1 MPKKGFTLV
10 ELLIVVAIIGVLSVV
25 GLTAYSGVQ
34 QKARDTKRRADIDA
48 IAKVMESKYDVKTA
62 AYPTDFSSL
71 NASFANS
78 QLPIPPRDND
88 YIIGT
93 DNKSFVTCTKL
104 ENASNDLSYL
114 QQCLDDLAVGVAN
127 QNCYCRKSSSGS
139 TQNSVALAAAGSSAT
154 PGVST
159 VILDKTGVSSDT
171 FSRTDTCSTITAW
184 KTNSVTAITGC
195 GITTSALTSLGLSTD
210 GSADIFVDCPVR
222 GNWDPINTLNYC
234 NQSNSNSY
242 IRGITIYS
250 AYQGGSSLT
259 DATVG
264 IYGRGTADYPFSTP
278 VNIRL
283 RFIPP
288 SCYNVPQLN
297 NSGSIVCDANS
308 YDSSTSTYDITG
320 IPDTVYINCP
330 SSGEQRYTLLYSC
343 PGSTTYHQEICQTDD
358 FNIYDSA
365 GTSLGNATL
374 GNRTSCNSNL
384 THKSV
389 NVKLKSN

>member
-1 MPKKGFTLV
+1 MPKKSGFTLV

-48 IAKVMESKYDVKTA
+48 IAKVMESKYNVKHA
-62 AYPTDFSSL
+62 SYPVLTQLAVNFV
-71 NASFANS
+71 NS
-78 QLPIPPRDND
+78 QLPTPPRNDD
-88 YIIGT
+88 YIIAT
-93 DNKSFVTCTKL
+93 DNKSYVACARL
-104 ENASNDLSYL
+104 DNAPSVLSYL
-114 QQCLDDLAVGVAN
+114 QQCLVDLAVGAVN
-127 QNCYCRKSSSGS
+127 QNCYCRKSTSGT
-139 TQNSVALAAAGSSAT
+139 TQNYVALHAAGSSAT
-154 PGVST
+154 PGVSAM
-159 VILDKTGVSSDT
+159 ILNSTGVSSDT
-171 FSRTDTCSTITAW
+171 FSATPTCSTITAW

-195 GITTSALTSLGLSTD
+195 GVTTSALTSLGLSTD
-210 GSADIFVDCPVR
+210 GSATIFVDCPAR

-250 AYQGGSSLT
+250 ANQGGSSLT

-283 RFIPP
+283 RYIPP

-308 YDSSTSTYDITG
+308 YDSSTSTYNITG

-330 SSGEQRYTLLYSC
+330 SSGAQIYTLLYSC
-343 PGSTTYHQEICQTDD
+343 PGSTTYHQESCTTAD